1 MIVGELKAFYNR
13 NRIILQ
19 LNKNMILS
27 GIVGFFVSA
36 IAAEGYYRHTQN
48 DLILTVAT
56 VLTGFAVSNV
66 VFAILFHIDSKYLY
80 CDRSTGEINFQ
91 VLKQILKKLVA
102 AGTVF
107 EIVNNSSRFIILY
120 LFLTIDLDPL
130 NASMLSSVVASG
142 LSYLSINLVLRRYGL
157 FQAGNTAN
165 F

>member
-1 MIVGELKAFYNR
+1 MIMGELKAYYNR

-19 LNKNMILS
+19 VNKNMILS

-36 IAAEGYYRHTQN
+36 IAAEGYYRYTQN

-66 VFAILFHIDSKYLY
+66 VFAILFHIDSKHLY
-80 CDRSTGEINFQ
+80 VDRSTGEINFQ

-102 AGTVF
+102 AGAVF
-107 EIVNNSSRFIILY
+107 EIVNNSSRLIILY
-120 LFLTIDLDPL
+120 LLFTMNLDPL

-157 FQAGNTAN
+157 FQTGNTAN
-165 F
+165 L